1 MKKISLTSLFIIT
14 FMLATPVLNAQ
25 KVAAYQSKWH
35 EDQMKEHEEELINR
49 MQLEEKSQFLFFI
62 SNDEKKLYIDVV
74 TADRAAVQK
83 IMRYGMTTWINPDG
97 KTKKALGIEFPVSS
111 EGKGEPNFTR
121 DKNADR
127 KEMRLAMMASKNQEM
142 TLTGFGAKGE
152 QRSIDP
158 RNDPFFQGKVEMLEG
173 GRLYIHLELPLDQV
187 QRGDLAS
194 FSSPLSLGFETG
206 YMDVTGSGMPS
217 GGGQYSG
224 GGGMGGPGMYGGGP
238 PGGMPPGS
246 MGGAGDQQQE
256 RPDVNKLASPTRL
269 WIKQVILSA
278 KQ

>member
-1 MKKISLTSLFIIT
+1 MKKFSLTNLFIIT
-14 FMLATPVLNAQ
+14 FILVAPVGNAQ
-25 KVAAYQSKWH
+25 KVSAYQSKWH
-35 EDQMKEHEEELINR
+35 EDQKEEHEEELINR
-49 MQLEEKSQFLFFI
+49 MMLEEKSQFLFFI
-62 SNDEKKLYIDVV
+62 SNDAKKLYIDVV

-97 KTKKALGIEFPVSS
+97 KTKKVLGVEFPVSA

-127 KEMRLAMMASKNQEM
+127 KEMRMAMMASKNQDM
-142 TLTGFGAKGE
+142 TLIGFGAKGE
-152 QRSIDP
+152 RRSIDP
-158 RNDPFFQGKVEMLEG
+158 GNDPSFQGKIEMLEG

-187 QRGDLAS
+187 HRSDLAS
-194 FSSPLSLGFETG
+194 LSSPLSLGFETG
-206 YMDVTGSGMPS
+206 YMDVTGLGMPS
-217 GGGQYSG
+217 GGGQSSG

-256 RPDVNKLASPTRL
+256 RPDINKLASPTRL
-269 WIKQVILSA
+269 WIKQLMLSA

>member
-1 MKKISLTSLFIIT
+1 MKKIRLANLFIIS
-14 FMLATPVLNAQ
+14 FVLATPVLNAQ
-25 KVAAYQSKWH
+25 KVASYQSKWH
-35 EDQMKEHEEELINR
+35 EGLMKGHEEELINR
-49 MQLEEKSQFLFFI
+49 MQLEEKSQFLFLI
-62 SNDEKKLYIDVV
+62 SNDEKNLYIDLV
-74 TADRAAVQK
+74 TADRASVQK

-111 EGKGEPNFTR
+111 EGQGEPNFAR

-127 KEMRLAMMASKNQEM
+127 KEMRLAMMASKNQDM
-142 TLTGFGAKGE
+142 TLTGFGGKGE
-152 QRSIDP
+152 QRSVDP
-158 RNDPFFQGKVEMLEG
+158 GNDPSFRGKVEMLEG

-187 QRGDLAS
+187 QRSDLAS
-194 FSSPLSLGFETG
+194 FSSPLSIGFETG

-217 GGGQYSG
+217 GGGQNPG

-246 MGGAGDQQQE
+246 MGGSGDQQQE

-269 WIKQVILSA
+269 WIKQVMLSQ